1 VSLGVIVLRYTD
13 PARNRPFR
21 APWVPVT
28 PLISVVACLY
38 LMLQLPVIT
47 WKRFVIWLV
56 LGLVLYFL
64 YGARHSR
71 LRNPMRV
78 REAVG

>member
-1 VSLGVIVLRYTD
+1 
-13 PARNRPFR
+13 
-21 APWVPVT
+21 
-28 PLISVVACLY
+28 
-38 LMLQLPVIT
+38 VIT